1 MPLGDAVQE
10 NSLPSLPLIYNDDK
24 KLSNLQTKP
33 LTEMVV
39 LEKILDDNDN
49 SGGSSISKREVLSQ
63 HRYIARPYLIAGHS
77 NFHNAPYK

>member
-10 NSLPSLPLIYNDDK
+10 NSSPSLPITYNDYK

-33 LTEMVV
+33 LPEMVV

-49 SGGSSISKREVLSQ
+49 DGEEVDNCLSDP
-63 HRYIARPYLIAGHS
+63 I
-77 NFHNAPYK
+77 